1 MKTTVLIAAL
11 MLAGCS
17 VTSIETKPDGS
28 CKGTASGLFMD
39 VTGDSMS
46 ACGASRSTGQSA
58 SNTALGMELIQA
70 GKELIRA
77 GN

>member
-1 MKTTVLIAAL
+1 MRVIILCIL
-11 MLAGCS
+11 LAGCS
-17 VTSIETKPDGS
+17 ITSIETKPDGS

-39 VTGDSMS
+39 ITGDSMT
-46 ACGASRSTGQSA
+46 ACGASRSTGAAA
-58 SNTALGMELIQA
+58 SNTALGVELIQA